1 MCIRRKT
8 REKARPSLA
17 FPPVSKPHTHITYM
31 LRQCTSIVY
40 WGGRIM
46 YYHRSCEIFLFWRYP
61 KRRGIYWLV
70 EILSVDICNSL
81 LFDLNGF
88 FNKIMV
94 ITCYSNITSFFRLT
108 GFPVV
113 NVHVDELSSARIWQ
127 HKLCATLSANV
138 NINCRLPIKV
148 YYRICTKT

>member
-1 MCIRRKT
+1 VYSAQNARKGSAKP
-8 REKARPSLA
+8 RL

-61 KRRGIYWLV
+61 KRRDIYWLV

-94 ITCYSNITSFFRLT
+94 ITCYSNITSFFR
-108 GFPVV
+108 FV
-113 NVHVDELSSARIWQ
+113 NKRT
-127 HKLCATLSANV
+127 TLSIGYNL
-138 NINCRLPIKV
+138 INT
-148 YYRICTKT
+148 CTGACDWLSRRKCTCWWIIVC